1 MISEVT
7 AVKLREWRE
16 SDLPFLKV
24 MRNNVALQAQLLAVA
39 KGSDDAAVRAWL
51 ARRTE
56 GTEQTFRVIAE
67 PASNRPMGYLQAE
80 LANKRIE
87 GWSFGICLDEPF
99 QNQGY
104 GTAALIALE
113 RELADKFGARHIK
126 LEVDSANARAIRC
139 YERLGY
145 LEYGVAAREMMIG
158 DEARMVIS
166 LAKPLDDNGNRP

>member
-7 AVKLREWRE
+7 AVKLREWLE

-67 PASNRPMGYLQAE
+67 PASNRPSLPTSVSKAGASGSALM
-80 LANKRIE
+80 NHSRTR
-87 GWSFGICLDEPF
+87 DMEP
-99 QNQGY
+99 
-104 GTAALIALE
+104 L
-113 RELADKFGARHIK
+113 R
-126 LEVDSANARAIRC
+126 
-139 YERLGY
+139 
-145 LEYGVAAREMMIG
+145 
-158 DEARMVIS
+158 
-166 LAKPLDDNGNRP
+166 